1 MRKMYLVLLGLLA
14 VLCLCYCVHANS
26 QYITI
31 YDDLDVY
38 QKRENFPAG
47 WSLLCSEVTE
57 SDYVDYSSNGGD
69 MTHVSGEF
77 QTIGRSWYRFNTT
90 YLPDNAIV
98 LNASLFTT
106 CSNSNQS
113 TVIVVESTMDW
124 SHYTETSQF
133 GSLNKNKPY
142 SDESEI
148 HQSSI
153 NEIELTDISFINVS
167 DYSDICIIDY
177 YYDYLCNEPSGRD
190 TFLNKVRY
198 NEHSKYLER
207 PQLFIEYEIEECPS
221 CNNTNITLYENIINA
236 TGSHESKY
244 NSSTGWK
251 VWANYTGNTSIGSC
265 EGIVWINFTDSN
277 LTFNVSVDK
286 SDDSNTSS
294 YTINEDN
301 WLYLSAL
308 SLSPE
313 LTLITL
319 LGMFFYFAEKRKS
332 FVLYMLTSLIALP
345 AGIYFL
351 GWEVELT
358 SKLIGLAIF
367 MFSIYCAGIALA
379 YGLRGQESGK

>member
-1 MRKMYLVLLGLLA
+1 MKKIYVFLILFSLFVSCFSFN
-14 VLCLCYCVHANS
+14 VVANN
-26 QYITI
+26 YYMTI

-38 QKRENFPAG
+38 SARENFPAG

-57 SDYVDYSSNGGD
+57 ADYVDYSASGAG
-69 MTHVSGEF
+69 MTYTSGEF
-77 QTIGRSWYRFNTT
+77 QAIGRSWYRFNTT

-106 CSNSNQS
+106 CSSSNQS

-133 GSLNKNKPY
+133 GSLNKNNPY

-190 TFLNKVRY
+190 TFLNKVWF

-221 CNNTNITLYENIINA
+221 CNNTNITLYENIINV

-251 VWANYTGNTSIGSC
+251 VWANYTGNTSTGSC
-265 EGIVWINFTDSN
+265 SS
-277 LTFNVSVDK
+277 SV
-286 SDDSNTSS
+286 
-294 YTINEDN
+294 
-301 WLYLSAL
+301 L
-308 SLSPE
+308 
-313 LTLITL
+313 
-319 LGMFFYFAEKRKS
+319 
-332 FVLYMLTSLIALP
+332 FVGRDRI
-345 AGIYFL
+345 
-351 GWEVELT
+351 
-358 SKLIGLAIF
+358 LIGLSIGFVFAMLTVF
-367 MFSIYCAGIALA
+367 VFSY
-379 YGLRGQESGK
+379 RKRKR